1 MFTPARSTTRT
12 VGASIVLLLALGSFA
27 GCSSSK
33 KSSTSTTTTVPTAAS
48 ELKAGVKAQVAGDTK
63 TATAKFLAVINLD
76 PSNKLAHYDLGLIQ
90 QNAGDTKASEANYRV
105 AIATDASYAPALYNL
120 AILRSKAG
128 SKAEA
133 IRLYTRSTIA
143 DPKSAPAFLNLG
155 LLLNATKATA
165 AGDAALGTAIK
176 LDPSLASRIPT
187 TTTTPTTLAP

>member
-1 MFTPARSTTRT
+1 MFKPARTTTRM
-12 VGASIVLLLALGSFA
+12 VGASMVLLLALGSFA

-33 KSSTSTTTTVPTAAS
+33 KSSTSTTAPAPTAAS
-48 ELKAGVKAQVAGDTK
+48 ELKAGIKAQVAGNMG
-63 TATAKFLAVINLD
+63 TATTKFAAVIKLD
-76 PSNKLAHYDLGLIQ
+76 PTNKLAHYNLGLIQ
-90 QNAGDTKASEANYRV
+90 QNAGDTKSSEANYRA

-128 SKAEA
+128 SQVEA
-133 IRLYTRSTIA
+133 IRLYTRSTLA